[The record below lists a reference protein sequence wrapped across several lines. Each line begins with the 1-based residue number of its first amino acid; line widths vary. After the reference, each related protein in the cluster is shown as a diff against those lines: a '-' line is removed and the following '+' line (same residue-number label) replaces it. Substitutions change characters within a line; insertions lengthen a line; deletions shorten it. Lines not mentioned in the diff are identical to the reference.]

1 MYNFSAYKGFGDIAR
16 GIDNFLTGNLDWD
29 RQNIMFDKQT
39 QLANTAYQRSVADMK
54 SAGLN
59 PALMFGSGNSAY
71 VPSSTPQYSTKG
83 AGQLFMGLV
92 GTALDVASKGTLTAL
107 KAIERS
113 EETAKFGNFNNLLFN
128 KKQVDFLT
136 NSAYNYGLF
145 SRKK

>member
-1 MYNFSAYKGFGDIAR
+1 MNKGFG
-16 GIDNFLTGNLDWD
+16 NFLSGFENWWTGNQDWE

-39 QLANTAYQRSVADMK
+39 ELANSAYQRAVTDMK

-59 PALMFGSGNSAY
+59 PALMFGSGNAAY
-71 VPSSTPQYSTKG
+71 TPSSTPQSSSKG
-83 AGQLFMGLV
+83 AGQLVMGLV
-92 GTALDVASKGTLTAL
+92 GTALDIASKGTLTAL
-107 KAIERS
+107 KAMKRAEQ
-113 EETAKFGNFNNLLFN
+113 TAKFGNFNNLLFN